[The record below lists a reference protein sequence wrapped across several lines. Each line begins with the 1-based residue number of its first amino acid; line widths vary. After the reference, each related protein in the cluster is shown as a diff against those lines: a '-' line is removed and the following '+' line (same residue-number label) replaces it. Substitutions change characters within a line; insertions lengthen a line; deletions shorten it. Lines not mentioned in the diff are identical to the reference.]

1 MGKLLPSIKK
11 RSGRIS
17 RVLCAVSRAAV
28 IHLRLPSPAGVK
40 ATYPRF
46 GPAFRRGRMSC
57 PSLFGLAHDEV
68 CLPRPLPDTWW
79 ALTPPF
85 HPYHF
90 WRYVFC
96 GTLCPRRALTSLS
109 VPTCPGCCPAS
120 RPIEPGLSSTR
131 FGYSRRIAP
140 RRRRPLPKKTFL
152 VSETSLLGIFRKIVP
167 REGRLPAGSLSNG
180 ELLLSFVLVPL
191 LLVVLRIG
199 LLLAVL

>member
-1 MGKLLPSIKK
+1 MGKLLPTRKK

-28 IHLRLPSPAGVK
+28 IHLHRPSPAGVK

-46 GPAFRRGRMSC
+46 GPALRRGRMSC

-120 RPIEPGLSSTR
+120 RPIEPGLSSAWS
-131 FGYSRRIAP
+131 GVLCRIAP
-140 RRRRPLPKKTFL
+140 RRRRPLLKKPYMDPRPHSSGS
-152 VSETSLLGIFRKIVP
+152 SEKSSLGKAAFRP
-167 REGRLPAGSLSNG
+167 DPFRTGNSFSPSSLS
-180 ELLLSFVLVPL
+180 P
-191 LLVVLRIG
+191 
-199 LLLAVL
+199 